1 MAAKISQLVNPHSTC
16 FTFMKVVYY
25 LGRKLELRQ
34 FKNGLASVKSMLVL
48 KLPHFFPHL
57 HGKLPYFFTEGSY
70 FVLALSKPFFSGLY
84 AFKNES

>member
-48 KLPHFFPHL
+48 KLPHFFPCPV
-57 HGKLPYFFTEGSY
+57 GERKKGGNVKTNIFFKVAG
-70 FVLALSKPFFSGLY
+70 PFL
-84 AFKNES
+84 